1 MSQIIEKIKGM
12 RNLKNKK
19 RKLVIIL
26 VVLVVI
32 GIGMTVWL
40 IHRQKEEKIK
50 QTLTDFVAKIN
61 ERNYEEM
68 YQKVTAINMSQEDFI
83 TKNKNIYEGMDSSN
97 ITVQI
102 SKIEKQNDE
111 YQVAYHE
118 KMYTAAGE
126 VEFDNTVIVVKEK
139 GENKLKWSPSFIFPQ
154 LGENEKVRVSTIKA
168 KRGDILDRNDKK
180 LATDG
185 MILSAGIVP
194 GKLGE
199 NKEQNIAKIA
209 ELTGVSEEYINQ
221 QLQASWVKE
230 DTFVPIKK
238 LTQSNTVVKEA
249 LLQVPGIMV
258 NTEEGRVYPL
268 GKEAG
273 HLIGYV
279 QDINAEELAE
289 KEGKGYHTN
298 SVIGKSGLEKAYEE
312 TLRGIDGT
320 EIYITDANGNKLNE
334 IKKQSKKE
342 GQNVKL
348 TIDASLQTKIY
359 QQMEKDKGFF
369 VVMQPIT
376 GELLALIST
385 PTFDSN
391 DFVVGMTTKQWEEL
405 NHDANQPLYNR
416 FIQKYCPGSTFKPI
430 TGAIGLTTGKMDAN
444 EDFGYTGTSWQ
455 KDSSWGN
462 YQVTTL
468 TGYKGA
474 KNLLNGIIHSDNIY
488 FAQTALKIGADSLA
502 ENLDKLG
509 FNENIEFPLTLAKS
523 QYASQNGNQIQGE
536 TKLAD
541 SGYGQGSILVN
552 PIHMASIYSAFAN
565 GGSMIKPYVEYDE
578 SKAQSN
584 QRGEIFKSDVFSSE
598 VANTIKEALIQVV
611 ENKEGTANDMKISGT
626 TIAGKTGTAELK
638 ASSEDTN
645 SGTLG
650 WFDCFTVNRAD
661 GNDWLIVSMVENVQ
675 DNQDGG
681 SHYLIKKIRTLF

>member
-1 MSQIIEKIKGM
+1 MKI
-12 RNLKNKK
+12 LKNKK
-19 RKLVIIL
+19 
-26 VVLVVI
+26 VVI
-32 GIGMTVWL
+32 GIVIAIFVVLAILATVWV
-40 IHRQKEEKIK
+40 INRQNEEKIK
-50 QTLTDFVAKIN
+50 QTLMDFIGEIN
-61 ERNYEEM
+61 EKNYEAM
-68 YQKVTAINMSQEDFI
+68 YQKVITSNMSQEDFI
-83 TKNKNIYEGMDSSN
+83 TKNQNIYEGIDSSD
-97 ITVQI
+97 IKIEI
-102 SKIEKQNDE
+102 SKIEKQNAE
-111 YQVAYHE
+111 YQIDYHQ

-126 VEFDNTVIVVKEK
+126 VEFDNTVMIVKENQ
-139 GENKLKWSPSFIFPQ
+139 EYKLKWSPSFIFPQ
-154 LGENEKVRVSTIKA
+154 LGDNQKVRISTIKA

-185 MILSAGIVP
+185 FILSAGIVP

-209 ELTGVSEEYINQ
+209 ELTGTSEEYIKQ

-238 LTQSNTVVKEA
+238 ISQNNTTLEEA
-249 LLQVPGIMV
+249 LLQVPGVMI
-258 NTEEGRVYPL
+258 NTGEGRVYSL

-289 KEGKGYHTN
+289 NEGKGYNTH
-298 SVIGKSGLEKAYEE
+298 SVIGRSGLEKAYEE

-320 EIYITDANGNKLNE
+320 EIYITDSNENKIGE
-334 IKKQSKKE
+334 IIKQDKKD
-342 GQNVKL
+342 GQDIKL
-348 TIDASLQTKIY
+348 TIDANLQTKLY
-359 QQMEKDKGFF
+359 EQMEKDKGFF

-376 GELLALIST
+376 GELLALVST

-391 DFVVGMTTKQWEEL
+391 DFVIGMTTKQWEEL
-405 NHDANQPLYNR
+405 NNNTDKPLYNR
-416 FIQKYCPGSTFKPI
+416 FVQKYCPGSTFKPI
-430 TGAIGLTTGKMDAN
+430 TGAIGLTTGKIDAN
-444 EDFGYTGTSWQ
+444 EDYGYTGTSWQ

-468 TGYKGA
+468 TAYNGA
-474 KNLLNGIIHSDNIY
+474 KNLLNGMLHSDNIY
-488 FAQTALKIGADSLA
+488 FAQSALKIGADTLA
-502 ENLDKLG
+502 ENLNQLG
-509 FNENIEFPLTLAKS
+509 FNEQLEFPLTLAKS
-523 QYASQNGNQIQGE
+523 QYASQNGDKIEGE

-565 GGSMIKPYVEYDE
+565 GGSMIKPYIEYDK
-578 SKAQSN
+578 SKAGSN
-584 QRGEIFKSDVFSSE
+584 QRGEIFKSNVFSSE
-598 VANTIKEALIQVV
+598 AANTIKEALIQVV

-638 ASSEDTN
+638 ASSEDTE

-650 WFDCFTVNRAD
+650 WFDCFTVNKPD
-661 GNDWLIVSMVENVQ
+661 GNDWLIVSMVENIQ

-681 SHYLIKKIRTLF
+681 SHYLIKKIRTLFVE